1 MPSNR
6 FDDDMPRIMIDQE
19 DRETYRQSRT
29 KGQHAKDYGAPDDTA
44 STSSSTTETQSSTA
58 QHAKSSGSPMT
69 TILLFLLVLAG
80 FGGSY
85 FLYMQ
90 QQQLTNTLIQAQNR
104 IQDLENQLS
113 ATGEEM
119 GESAV
124 VIQAKVSALDAKS
137 KELWRQMDKLWA
149 SAWRRNQSDI
159 KVINQ
164 QLESF
169 STGTKTFTSQI
180 KTLTSQIRTL
190 QRDITASLTNIDL
203 LQEQLNTQSDNV
215 KDVALTVTQSSR
227 SLEKVTQGLASAS
240 RKLKATDKTN
250 NGLIKR
256 INDLEKWQKQTKFS
270 RPIPKEPVKK
280 DIPPP
285 LTVGE

>member
-6 FDDDMPRIMIDQE
+6 FDDDMPRIIIDQE

-29 KGQHAKDYGAPDDTA
+29 KGQYSA
-44 STSSSTTETQSSTA
+44 SEEASKPASSSTTTQTSTTNTSS
-58 QHAKSSGSPMT
+58 SSGSPFIT
-69 TILLFLLVLAG
+69 TLLFLLVIVG

-90 QQQLTNTLIQAQNR
+90 QQQLTSTLDQAQQR

-124 VIQAKVSALDAKS
+124 VIQSRVSALDART
-137 KELWRQMDKLWA
+137 KELWSQMDKLWA

-159 KVINQ
+159 KEINT
-164 QLESF
+164 QLTSM
-169 STGTKTFTSQI
+169 STGTKEMNNQI
-180 KTLTSQIRTL
+180 KTLQS
-190 QRDITASLTNIDL
+190 DITASITNIDL
-203 LQEQLNTQSDNV
+203 LQEQINTQSGNV
-215 KDVALTVTQSSR
+215 NDVSLTLAQSTR
-227 SLEKVTQGLASAS
+227 SLENVTQNLASVS
-240 RKLKATDKTN
+240 RKLQATDK
-250 NGLIKR
+250 
-256 INDLEKWQKQTKFS
+256 INDTLLQRIRELEKWQKQTKTIS
-270 RPIPKEPVKK
+270 PIPQEPVKK

-285 LTVGE
+285 LTVGD

>member
-6 FDDDMPRIMIDQE
+6 FDDDMPRIIIDQE

-29 KGQHAKDYGAPDDTA
+29 KGQHSADYNTA
-44 STSSSTTETQSSTA
+44 GETTKTPASTTSSQPSPASTTSSSG
-58 QHAKSSGSPMT
+58 GSPVAS
-69 TILLFLLVLAG
+69 ILLFLLVLTG

-85 FLYMQ
+85 YLYMQ
-90 QQQLTNTLIQAQNR
+90 QQQLTNTLIQAQQR

-124 VIQAKVSALDAKS
+124 VIQSKVSTLDAKT
-137 KELWRQMDKLWA
+137 KELWNQMDKLWA

-159 KVINQ
+159 KEINT
-164 QLESF
+164 QLTSIG
-169 STGTKTFTSQI
+169 TGTKSINSQI
-180 KTLTSQIRTL
+180 KTLQT
-190 QRDITASLTNIDL
+190 DITANITNIDL
-203 LQEQLNTQSDNV
+203 LQEQLNTQTGEV
-215 KDVALTVTQSSR
+215 QDVSLGLAQSSR
-227 SLEKVTQGLASAS
+227 SLEKVTQDLASVS
-240 RKLKATDKTN
+240 RKLQATDKMHNT
-250 NGLIKR
+250 LLQRIK
-256 INDLEKWQKQTKFS
+256 DLEKWQKQTKTN
-270 RPIPKEPVKK
+270 PIPKEPVKK